1 MTPAPH
7 WRSAASTM
15 SAVALAFATAVAIAP
30 AVQGQDQATQKQ
42 SPVPREQLRQA
53 FALSEAFREVSKSIS
68 PSVVSIRSTQPVVM
82 GANPRQGMP
91 FDDEMFRRFFGDQ
104 MPDMSQIPPRVGQGS
119 GVIVR
124 PDGYIVTNNHVVEN
138 ATEIKVQLVGQTEEH
153 DAVIVGTDPES
164 DLAVIR
170 IENIS
175 GLSPAVLGNSD
186 DLQVGDWVL
195 AIGSPFGYDH
205 SVTAGIVS
213 AMSRRVGIIRD
224 PRGNVGFEDFIQTDA
239 AINPGNSG
247 GPLVNL
253 YGEVVGISSAI
264 STRTGANVGIG
275 FAIPSNM
282 VKPVMESIIET
293 GTVRR
298 GALGVGIQQ
307 LTPELATYQRFD
319 GTTGV
324 VVSQVYPNSAAE
336 KAGIQP
342 RDIITKLD
350 GQPVSDTASLMN
362 NIARRPPGEQVQVEI
377 FRNGRAQ
384 TRQVE
389 LGERS
394 AQFGA
399 ATPSRNGGPAGPST
413 SQELGLTVQNLTPEL
428 AQRLAAED
436 HQGVVVSRVNPNSIA
451 GRGGL
456 SAGDIVSKVDDRDIT
471 SVEDFNA
478 AMSEADLQRGAALQV
493 FRGGTARI
501 VILKSDS
508 APSR

>member
-1 MTPAPH
+1 MTIALKRSTVALK
-7 WRSAASTM
+7 RSAALL
-15 SAVALAFATAVAIAP
+15 ALAATIAIAP
-30 AVQGQDQATQKQ
+30 SSVLGQDQDKQ

-53 FALSEAFREVSKSIS
+53 FALSDAFRAVSKSVG
-68 PSVVSIRSTQPVVM
+68 PSVVSIRSTQRMDLGNGPGQRLPM
-82 GANPRQGMP
+82 
-91 FDDEMFRRFFGDQ
+91 EEELLRRFFGQ
-104 MPDMSQIPPRVGQGS
+104 VPDMQELPPRIGQGS

-138 ATEIKVQLVGQTEEH
+138 ASEIKVQLVGQTEEH
-153 DAVIVGTDPES
+153 DAIVVGTDPES

-175 GLSPAVLGNSD
+175 GLSPVALGDSD
-186 DLQVGDWVL
+186 ALQVGDWVL

-213 AMSRRVGIIRD
+213 AKSRRVGIIRD
-224 PRGNVGFEDFIQTDA
+224 PRGHIGFEDFIQTDA

-298 GALGVGIQQ
+298 GALGVGIQS
-307 LTPELATYQRFD
+307 LTPDLAAYQQYP
-319 GTTGV
+319 GNTGV

-336 KAGIQP
+336 KAGIEEG
-342 RDIITKLD
+342 DIVTKLD
-350 GQPVSDTASLMN
+350 GQPVSDTPSLMN
-362 NIARRPPGEQVQVEI
+362 NIARRAPGETVRVEI
-377 FRNGRAQ
+377 FRNGRAL

-389 LGERS
+389 LGERA
-394 AQFGA
+394 AQFGLGS
-399 ATPSRNGGPAGPST
+399 PGRPGGPSAPST

-428 AQRLAAED
+428 SQRLNAED
-436 HQGVVVSRVNPNSIA
+436 RTGVVVMRVAPDSIA
-451 GRGGL
+451 GRSGF
-456 SAGDIVSKVDDRDIT
+456 SAGDIISKVDDAAIT
-471 SVEDFNA
+471 NMQEFNA
-478 AMSEADLQRGAALQV
+478 AISDADLSRGVALQV
-493 FRGGTARI
+493 FRGGAARI
-501 VILKSDS
+501 VILKSN
-508 APSR
+508 PSSTR

>member
-1 MTPAPH
+1 MSNAFN
-7 WRSAASTM
+7 WRALRFKKAVAALVVAAS
-15 SAVALAFATAVAIAP
+15 LAAWP
-30 AVQGQDQATQKQ
+30 AASLFGQDQAKQ

-53 FALSEAFREVSKSIS
+53 FALSDAFREVSKSVG
-68 PSVVSIRSTQPVVM
+68 PSVVSIRSAQRVDLGNTQ
-82 GANPRQGMP
+82 GQRLP
-91 FDDEMFRRFFGDQ
+91 FEDELFRRFFGDQ
-104 MPDMSQIPPRVGQGS
+104 MPDPSQIPPRLGQGS

-153 DAVIVGTDPES
+153 DAVVVGTDPES

-170 IENIS
+170 VENVS
-175 GLSPAVLGNSD
+175 GLAAATLGDSD
-186 DLQVGDWVL
+186 ALQVGDWVL

-213 AMSRRVGIIRD
+213 AKSRRVGIIRD

-298 GALGVGIQQ
+298 GALGVGIQP
-307 LTPELATYQRFD
+307 LTPDHAEYQRYE
-319 GTTGV
+319 GNSGV

-336 KAGIQP
+336 KAGI
-342 RDIITKLD
+342 REGDIITKLD
-350 GQPVSDTASLMN
+350 GKSVSDTPSLMN
-362 NIARRPPGEQVQVEI
+362 NVARRAPGEEVQVEF
-377 FRNGRAQ
+377 FRNGRAL
-384 TRQVE
+384 TRQVQ
-389 LGERS
+389 LGERA

-399 ATPSRNGGPAGPST
+399 IPANRNGGTAGPST
-413 SQELGLTVQNLTPEL
+413 SQELGLTVQPLTPEL
-428 AQRLAAED
+428 AQRLDAED
-436 HQGVVVSRVNPNSIA
+436 RQGVVVARVIPNSIA
-451 GRGGL
+451 GRSGL
-456 SAGDIVSKVDDRDIT
+456 SAGDVISKVGEKDVTNVQEFD
-471 SVEDFNA
+471 A
-478 AMSEADLQRGAALQV
+478 AMGEADLSRGAALQV

-501 VILKSDS
+501 VILKNDAS
-508 APSR
+508 PSP